1 MRERRRRY
9 ERAGTT
15 GHPSGVADERTGVN
29 EQPDIYFLEEV
40 DKVPA

>member
-1 MRERRRRY
+1 VRERRRRY

-15 GHPSGVADERTGVN
+15 GHPDDIADERTGVA